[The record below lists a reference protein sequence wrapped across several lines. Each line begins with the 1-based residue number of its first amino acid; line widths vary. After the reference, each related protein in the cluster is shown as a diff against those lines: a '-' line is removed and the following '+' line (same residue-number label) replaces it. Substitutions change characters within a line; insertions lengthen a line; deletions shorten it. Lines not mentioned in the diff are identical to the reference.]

1 MIWVYLIVFALFY
14 VALVVLAS
22 IAEDEDWE
30 GAEEL
35 DLFWIFLLSLMWP
48 IVLPLMVLYV
58 LAMVIKTTIKEF
70 I

>member
-48 IVLPLMVLYV
+48 IVLPLMALYV